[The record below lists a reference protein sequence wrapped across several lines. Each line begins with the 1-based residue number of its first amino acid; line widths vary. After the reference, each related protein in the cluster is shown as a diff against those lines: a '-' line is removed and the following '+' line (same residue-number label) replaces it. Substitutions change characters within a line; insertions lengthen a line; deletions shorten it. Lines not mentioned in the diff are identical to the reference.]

1 MSNAQIIKNNA
12 LMNCT
17 LAFDRRR
24 QTSFL
29 SLKSLERAKQ
39 ILTHALAYFNIQK
52 KMPRVG
58 PRARVTYIELG
69 FSGTNIDPQ
78 LG

>member
-1 MSNAQIIKNNA
+1 MSNAQFIKNNA
-12 LMNCT
+12 LMNCI

-39 ILTHALAYFNIQK
+39 ILTHALALVFAPL
-52 KMPRVG
+52 MD
-58 PRARVTYIELG
+58 VT
-69 FSGTNIDPQ
+69 
-78 LG
+78 

>member
-12 LMNCT
+12 LMDCT

-29 SLKSLERAKQ
+29 RLKSLERAKQ
-39 ILTHALAYFNIQK
+39 ILTHAFALNIFAID
-52 KMPRVG
+52 G
-58 PRARVTYIELG
+58 C
-69 FSGTNIDPQ
+69 NINKTVHF
-78 LG
+78 G

>member
-12 LMNCT
+12 LMNCI

-29 SLKSLERAKQ
+29 SGLKSLERAKQ
-39 ILTHALAYFNIQK
+39 ILTHALALIFSPL
-52 KMPRVG
+52 MD
-58 PRARVTYIELG
+58 VT
-69 FSGTNIDPQ
+69 
-78 LG
+78 

>member
-39 ILTHALAYFNIQK
+39 ILTHALALIFAPL
-52 KMPRVG
+52 MD
-58 PRARVTYIELG
+58 VT
-69 FSGTNIDPQ
+69 
-78 LG
+78 